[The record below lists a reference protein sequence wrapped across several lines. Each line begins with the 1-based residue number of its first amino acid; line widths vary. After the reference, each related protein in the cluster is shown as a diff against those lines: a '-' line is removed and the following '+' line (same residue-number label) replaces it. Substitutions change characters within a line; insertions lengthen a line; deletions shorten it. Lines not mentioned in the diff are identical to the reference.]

1 MIRSQCLSEPLPHG
15 HFIRT
20 FQVFFTLQMKK
31 KVKRACNLVF
41 HFHCLESQRSLDM
54 SIFFLPDF
62 LGPDEICIRY
72 TLLTSFSL
80 GRLFFFKKM
89 GYSANIPYE
98 IFSLSQF
105 EIKGIFIQQ
114 SIHILTTCQI
124 LKVKSHKSMGCSLFW
139 ILLGYFNFQHSIQ

>member
-80 GRLFFFKKM
+80 GRLFFFKKWVTLQIYHM
-89 GYSANIPYE
+89 RY
-98 IFSLSQF
+98 FLSLF